1 MDSFLLRKSMD
12 WFLYDNGVRH
22 KRVKIF
28 STRFLSEWDLKG
40 AKQTYFFDFYRYV
53 ESKSRLENIFSL
65 TSDLFPSK

>member
-28 STRFLSEWDLKG
+28 STRFLSEWDLNG
-40 AKQTYFFDFYRYV
+40 AKQTYFFDIYRYV

-65 TSDLFPSK
+65 TSDLFPNK

>member
-1 MDSFLLRKSMD
+1 MD
-12 WFLYDNGVRH
+12 WFLYDNGLRH

-53 ESKSRLENIFSL
+53 ESKSRLENTFSL
-65 TSDLFPSK
+65 TSDLFPNK